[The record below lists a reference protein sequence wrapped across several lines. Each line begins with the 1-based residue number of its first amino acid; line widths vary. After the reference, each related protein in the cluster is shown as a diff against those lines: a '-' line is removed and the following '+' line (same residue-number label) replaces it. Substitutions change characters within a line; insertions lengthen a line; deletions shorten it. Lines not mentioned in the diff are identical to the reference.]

1 MSYKDSENNVSQNR
15 LDHFNT
21 VSVHWDSIPKLLPP
35 TWDFLLKKMKYNLRN
50 RVFDRRGATQLEN
63 VGTQSE
69 KQNPESS
76 KDTHTGVTEELQN
89 LSVKAPGTV
98 LFLSDTAD
106 KLYRVQIQENC
117 DQYKKIRYLGWGS
130 ARRLVKF
137 QINLS
142 VFKIQ
147 S

>member
-1 MSYKDSENNVSQNR
+1 
-15 LDHFNT
+15 
-21 VSVHWDSIPKLLPP
+21 
-35 TWDFLLKKMKYNLRN
+35 MKYNLRN
-50 RVFDRRGATQLEN
+50 TVFNRRGATQLEN

-69 KQNPESS
+69 QQNPESS
-76 KDTHTGVTEELQN
+76 KDTHTGLTEELQN
-89 LSVKAPGTV
+89 LSVKEPLHKAPGTV

-106 KLYRVQIQENC
+106 KLYRFQIQENC

-147 S
+147 RVRQPSEN